1 MHQLQQQKSTI
12 EYYPFLDHVISH
24 LISRF
29 PEELKGALQGY
40 YFMPNK
46 LCKLTVEIQESI
58 RKEFIDDLPMP
69 HSYDQEVVRWKQA
82 FTTHNLSDAD
92 LIDMV
97 NLADTTFYPN
107 ISTVLCILVS
117 LPVGSCSC
125 ERSFSALRRLKS
137 WCRSSMKEDRLN
149 GLALSNIHKE
159 HPLIAELDPL
169 EILKLWDG
177 SMHRRIALAFDSDTD
192 LQ

>member
-1 MHQLQQQKSTI
+1 
-12 EYYPFLDHVISH
+12 
-24 LISRF
+24 
-29 PEELKGALQGY
+29 
-40 YFMPNK
+40 
-46 LCKLTVEIQESI
+46 
-58 RKEFIDDLPMP
+58 
-69 HSYDQEVVRWKQA
+69 
-82 FTTHNLSDAD
+82 
-92 LIDMV
+92 MV

-107 ISTVLCILVS
+107 ISTVLRILVS

-149 GLALSNIHKE
+149 GLALSNHKE

-177 SMHRRIALAFDSDTD
+177 SNRRIALAFDSDTD